1 MGIGSAIMLGFVMG
15 ANDIANAFG
24 TSVGAG
30 VLTVRQACLI
40 AAIFDVV
47 RQGAPLNSL
56 PTAAHMH
63 GRTRIA
69 LMSHYMLSY
78 KHARAHPHMHPGLNA
93 RTPTD
98 AINVATHTTR
108 GRCP

>member
-1 MGIGSAIMLGFVMG
+1 VGIGSAIMLGFVMG

-47 RQGAPLNSL
+47 RQGAHRF
-56 PTAAHMH
+56 AAH
-63 GRTRIA
+63 GCT
-69 LMSHYMLSY
+69 
-78 KHARAHPHMHPGLNA
+78 HARRPHPHARMHSDPH
-93 RTPTD
+93 
-98 AINVATHTTR
+98 THAD
-108 GRCP
+108 